1 MSTPCNGRPAQE
13 QQASANIK
21 APATRKSL
29 GVLEAVTPLR
39 TWPMLARKVQQTQD
53 NSRSPDVDQ
62 TIDFNPFRE
71 ARKILCTT
79 FGPFDPSKSIAAGNK
94 GICKAAGWHQCR
106 LLVVRLIDDVR
117 SLGKKRKSLLNAPRS
132 FDPELAISITPGRAR
147 SRSRLEPS
155 CCHFQALYLF
165 VHLLGVLV
173 ALHELRFFGYIVA
186 AQLVEHFADGEF
198 IYFGHRNLL
207 PRQQCARTQA

>member
-94 GICKAAGWHQCR
+94 GICKAANTIVSNHR
-106 LLVVRLIDDVR
+106 LASMSPIVRWWSVSVHGAKSG
-117 SLGKKRKSLLNAPRS
+117 SL
-132 FDPELAISITPGRAR
+132 
-147 SRSRLEPS
+147 
-155 CCHFQALYLF
+155 C
-165 VHLLGVLV
+165 
-173 ALHELRFFGYIVA
+173 
-186 AQLVEHFADGEF
+186 
-198 IYFGHRNLL
+198 
-207 PRQQCARTQA
+207 